1 MQSYHYKESPILLL
15 SYSEVSREFKL
26 SDEGKAFLNTLQ
38 IPLAVVGVAGMYRTG
53 KSYLL
58 NRVLLDRKKGFGVGP
73 SVNPCTKGIWIW
85 GTPIIGRTIDG
96 QPCNIIILD
105 TEGIGALDQDS
116 DHDSRIFSLTVLIV
130 SCFIYNSVGS
140 IDEEALNSLSLV
152 VNLTKHIQIKS
163 KNNEEVGTEEYA
175 AYFPSFLWVVRD
187 FALKLV
193 DSEGQV
199 LTPKEYLE
207 KALNAQKGFS
217 DLAEEKN
224 RIRRLLKEFFKDRDC
239 CTLIRPVNNE
249 KNLHEL
255 ESLEFC
261 DLRPEFVDQVA
272 VLRNK
277 VINGVKPKT
286 LNNRLLDGQMLC
298 KLIDSY
304 VTAVNKGA
312 VPNIEN
318 AWNYICKNECAK
330 AFEDSIAVYTK
341 KIDDL
346 TSNNFPNTFETIT
359 DFHKQAKN
367 LCTDYFKSKALG
379 EETKR
384 TYIKLKE
391 TLNEKYNQLIFRNEV
406 ESEKACTDFLRN
418 YYMQLN
424 SKLKG
429 NEYKSFLEFEREIR
443 KLQQIFKESGPN
455 GPNREKILLQFCQ
468 GKLIEGADIFMK
480 ALNSEIEII
489 QETTAEKIR
498 ILEMDTNVMKESV
511 IKEKVELAKKIQ
523 VIESEK
529 KVIVERDEEIKKVI
543 EELKVEKKDVENE
556 LTKKIQVIEN
566 EKKVIVER
574 DEEIKKVIEELK
586 VEKKDVEDEL
596 RAEMKKIEKEYMD
609 KLKICKN
616 ECVEFEELYRK
627 ADKKLNENE
636 VEYEKKVRMCEERN
650 ILLEKSLDDMK
661 RMKME
666 LVEENDRLGKKYLEE
681 VKEVKEQLE
690 MMKGMKNQL
699 ESQVKSLEGR
709 LFQEQRA
716 KSQLEKECEEMTE
729 RFGSEKVRHDENQK
743 MLQQKIEEMTM
754 QARIVMLN
762 YDKKEKE
769 IISKFRESEKFNEE
783 NLGKFKK
790 KAEEAEKK
798 SKKIEDFF
806 QGEIKRLE
814 KDNAVLMQK
823 NEFLETQI
831 NECKEQL
838 DEEKKQHTLLMMHLN
853 SITDSSKNLELE
865 FEQLKEKH
873 INEIKYL
880 ESQNDSYK
888 KQLISEIDKLTQSKS
903 ESELRFKL
911 DSSEWDQKQDLLNE
925 EISLLSQDRDNLLQ
939 QIQDLKRKLQTQEE
953 SNEAKTKTKALEHE
967 KIISSLTEKLTKDLE
982 IYKKSAESMQKQL
995 KDLYEDEKKRFEIR
1009 IQEEREKA
1017 ERKYKITIEE
1027 YEQRIK
1033 SEQENWEEEQIQKDQ
1048 EYKELENCMNDE
1060 IISLRNQSN
1069 FDAQNI
1075 LNLQRCVKE
1084 LKDQLECSEK
1094 SYKVML
1100 ETSQIRFDNERR
1112 ALQDKIDKLILES
1125 SGKDK
1130 EISILGFK
1138 KQQSDEQVALQSIEI
1153 KELQCEME
1161 GQKIAANKKIDE
1173 IKAQNR
1179 QFSNELATC
1188 KSDFNRENALLQQ
1201 ENDFKNTKI
1210 NEIEKLLKEI
1220 EEKYRQTTKLLKTEG
1235 GKENEIIERLT
1246 EDKDILERKLVEKKK
1261 TLGQINEGFSKQI
1274 IQLEREKAVLNERC
1288 LNLESKIAEIEY
1300 KNNEEREKL
1309 ILQIHEKR
1317 ANEDMTEEN
1326 EKLKEMINTL
1336 QNELNDKAA
1345 LMDKEKVL
1353 WENKIMFLLGQK
1365 ESLKT
1370 DLLDAQRKFEF
1381 ALLQLQKREQTGKEK
1396 HEGLMSSLIAS
1407 IESRYN
1413 GQIKDLQESNAS
1425 AIEQLN
1431 LKLKLSEQETKSFKE
1446 ELEIARRGKN
1456 LITVN
1461 IENRC
1466 KQLKE
1471 IEAKLISEIENLRL
1485 LKDKKTKF
1493 IEDNAGY
1500 EIDQMKIKLLK
1511 MEEKVKEAE
1520 MQKNQMYLELQ
1531 KERSKWQMERDHLL
1545 NVKNEA
1551 LEIVERLENRKVI
1564 LTREN
1569 EKLKTDK
1576 IKSRFHSNKRADYQ
1590 KVSSSQI
1597 IGSPSKLP
1605 EFHSQRIID
1614 LESIREDT
1622 TGESRRRSFAE

>member
-26 SDEGKAFLNTLQ
+26 SNEGKAFLNTLQ
-38 IPLAVVGVAGMYRTG
+38 MPLAVVGVAGMYRTG

-58 NRVLLDRKKGFGVGP
+58 NRVLLDRKNGFGVGP

-85 GTPIIGRTIDG
+85 GTPIIGKTIDG
-96 QPCNIIILD
+96 QPCSIIILD

-193 DSEGQV
+193 DSEGEV

-249 KNLHEL
+249 KDLHEL
-255 ESLEFC
+255 ENLEFG

-277 VINGVKPKT
+277 VINNVKPKT
-286 LNNRLLDGQMLC
+286 LNNKLLDGEMLC

-330 AFEDSIAVYTK
+330 AFEDSIALYTK

-346 TSNNFPNTFETIT
+346 TSTDFPNILETVT
-359 DFHKQAKN
+359 DFHKQAKT

-406 ESEKACTDFLRN
+406 ESEKICNDFLRN

-443 KLQQIFKESGPN
+443 KLQQIFKETGPN
-455 GPNREKILLQFCQ
+455 GPNRDKILLQFCQ
-468 GKLIEGADIFMK
+468 GKIIEGADIFMK

-498 ILEMDTNVMKESV
+498 ILEMDTCVMKELV
-511 IKEKVELAKKIQ
+511 IKEKVELAKKIE
-523 VIESEK
+523 VIENEK
-529 KVIVERDEEIKKVI
+529 KVIAERDEEIKKVI
-543 EELKVEKKDVENE
+543 EVLKVEKKDVENE
-556 LTKKIQVIEN
+556 L
-566 EKKVIVER
+566 
-574 DEEIKKVIEELK
+574 
-586 VEKKDVEDEL
+586 
-596 RAEMKKIEKEYMD
+596 RAEMRKMEKDYMD
-609 KLKICKN
+609 KLKICKD
-616 ECVEFEELYRK
+616 ESVRFEELYRK
-627 ADKKLNENE
+627 TNMKISEQE
-636 VEYEKKVRMCEERN
+636 MEYERKVRIAEDKNRV
-650 ILLEKSLDDMK
+650 LEKALDDMK
-661 RMKME
+661 KMKMGLE
-666 LVEENDRLGKKYLEE
+666 EENDRLGKKYLEE
-681 VKEVKEQLE
+681 VKGVREELE
-690 MMKGMKNQL
+690 MMMEVKGQL

-709 LFQEQRA
+709 LVQEQRS
-716 KSQLEKECEEMTE
+716 KSQLEREYEEMAE
-729 RFGSEKVRHDENQK
+729 RFGCEKVMFEESQKKMKEKIDE
-743 MLQQKIEEMTM
+743 MIM
-754 QARIVMLN
+754 QAKGLTQN
-762 YDKKEKE
+762 YEKKEKDLV
-769 IISKFRESEKFNEE
+769 SKLRESEKFNEE
-783 NLGKFKK
+783 NLGKLKK

-798 SKKIEDFF
+798 AKKIEDFF
-806 QGEIKRLE
+806 QGETKRLE
-814 KDNAVLMQK
+814 KDNAILMQK
-823 NEFLETQI
+823 IDFSETQI

-838 DEEKKQHTLLMMHLN
+838 DEEKKQHTMLMMHLN

-865 FEQLKEKH
+865 LEQMKEKH

-888 KQLISEIDKLTQSKS
+888 KHLLSEIDKLTKSKS

-925 EISLLSQDRDNLLQ
+925 EIVSLSQDRDNLLQ
-939 QIQDLKRKLQTQEE
+939 QIQDLKRKLQAQEE
-953 SNEAKTKTKALEHE
+953 IFEGKIKTKTLENE
-967 KIISSLTEKLTKDLE
+967 KNISNLTEKLTKELE
-982 IYKKSAESMQKQL
+982 LYKKSAESMQKQL
-995 KDLYEDEKKRFEIR
+995 KDLYEDEKKRFETR
-1009 IQEEREKA
+1009 IQEEKEKA
-1017 ERKYKITIEE
+1017 ERKYKMTIEE

-1033 SEQENWEEEQIQKDQ
+1033 NDQENWEEEQAQKDH

-1060 IISLRNQSN
+1060 ILTLRNQSN
-1069 FDAQNI
+1069 YDAQNI
-1075 LNLQRCVKE
+1075 LNLQRTIKE
-1084 LKDQLECSEK
+1084 LKDQMECSEK
-1094 SYKVML
+1094 SYRVML
-1100 ETSQIRFDNERR
+1100 ETSQTRFDSERR

-1130 EISILGFK
+1130 EISIIGFR
-1138 KQQSDEQVALQSIEI
+1138 KQQSDEQVTLQSIEL

-1161 GQKIAANKKIDE
+1161 TQKMAANKKIDE
-1173 IKAQNR
+1173 IKCQNR
-1179 QFSNELATC
+1179 QLNNDLATC

-1201 ENDFKNTKI
+1201 ENEFKDIKI
-1210 NEIEKLLKEI
+1210 NEIEKLLKET
-1220 EEKYRQTTKLLKTEG
+1220 EEKYRQTAKLLKTEG
-1235 GKENEIIERLT
+1235 GKENDIIERLT
-1246 EDKDILERKLVEKKK
+1246 EDKDILERKLGEKKK
-1261 TLGQINEGFSKQI
+1261 MLGQINDGFSKQI
-1274 IQLEREKAVLNERC
+1274 IQLEREKAALNERC
-1288 LNLESKIAEIEY
+1288 LNLESKIAEIEF

-1309 ILQIHEKR
+1309 ILQMHEKR
-1317 ANEDMTEEN
+1317 VNEDMTEEN
-1326 EKLKEMINTL
+1326 EKLKEIIGEL
-1336 QNELNDKAA
+1336 QNELNDKIA

-1353 WENKIMFLLGQK
+1353 WENKIAFLLGQK
-1365 ESLKT
+1365 ESLKN

-1381 ALLQLQKREQTGKEK
+1381 TLLQLQKREQTGKEK
-1396 HEGLMSSLIAS
+1396 HEGFMSNLIAS

-1431 LKLKLSEQETKSFKE
+1431 LKLKLSEQETKSLKE

-1466 KQLKE
+1466 KQLKD
-1471 IEAKLISEIENLRL
+1471 IETKLISEIENLRL
-1485 LKDKKTKF
+1485 LKDKRAKD
-1493 IEDNAGY
+1493 IENNADY
-1500 EIDQMKIKLLK
+1500 EKDQMKGKLLK

-1545 NVKNEA
+1545 NAKNEA
-1551 LEIVERLENRKVI
+1551 LEIVERLENRKLV

-1576 IKSRFHSNKRADYQ
+1576 LKFRFHSNKRSDYQ

-1597 IGSPSKLP
+1597 VGSPSKLP
-1605 EFHSQRIID
+1605 EFYSQRVID